1 MEKQD
6 ETPRHLTLEE
16 AALHA
21 VPDILR
27 VSTTKKS
34 EEMLSNQAGFFYCL
48 SVLVYIYIFHFHFF
62 QETLS
67 LEQEFKSSFTSLTG
81 SHFH

>member
-48 SVLVYIYIFHFHFF
+48 SVLVYIYFSFSFF
-62 QETLS
+62 SGNSKLRTRV
-67 LEQEFKSSFTSLTG
+67 
-81 SHFH
+81 